1 MTNRKLKIILW
12 IQSFTVY
19 HCLFCPLNLSAEIFF
34 PLTTDVTNVSL
45 KQRRC
50 KMKSSHVTCPLP
62 LFTYLKFLNSPAA
75 SPNSGSS
82 QPYYLEVRASHP
94 FLNLAHWSMGGPSL
108 TLQNSSPHQRLGFL
122 PAYASTWHSTLTTRS
137 SHCPSGWKLL
147 GEDAVHT
154 HHWTCTGWRVG
165 EP

>member
-1 MTNRKLKIILW
+1 MLDHCGFPSLALGK

-82 QPYYLEVRASHP
+82 QPYYLESESFSPLSQPSSLIYGRAFIDLTE
-94 FLNLAHWSMGGPSL
+94 FLSPPAPRFPSCICQHLAL
-108 TLQNSSPHQRLGFL
+108 NS
-122 PAYASTWHSTLTTRS
+122 YY
-137 SHCPSGWKLL
+137 
-147 GEDAVHT
+147 
-154 HHWTCTGWRVG
+154 
-165 EP
+165 